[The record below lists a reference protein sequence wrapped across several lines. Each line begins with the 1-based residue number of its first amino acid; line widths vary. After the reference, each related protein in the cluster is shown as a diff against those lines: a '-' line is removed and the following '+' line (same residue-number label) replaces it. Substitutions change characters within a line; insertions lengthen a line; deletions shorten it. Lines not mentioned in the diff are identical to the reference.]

1 MLHSERCGEDLVI
14 GDVFLTEQTNLILC
28 AVPELEADA
37 RTLAVKLGVPMADAP
52 AAGQLCLQLK
62 TDGLYLERDGLSL
75 RGDFAAMLPRLRPNA
90 LNGEML
96 VKAARLKGF
105 EGTPTAVDATAGLGE
120 DALLLAAAG
129 FSVTLFERNPV
140 IAALLRDALV
150 RAAEVPELREIVGR
164 MTLREGDSIRGL
176 RELETPPEVILLD
189 PMFPARRKSGLIG
202 KKLQLLQRLEAPC
215 ADEAELLDAAIAA
228 GPRKVVVKRPLK
240 GPNLAD
246 RKPAYS
252 IRGKAV
258 RYDCI
263 VPPHG
268 SESKK

>member
-1 MLHSERCGEDLVI
+1 M
-14 GDVFLTEQTNLILC
+14 TEQTNLILC
-28 AVPELEADA
+28 AAPERKAEA
-37 RTLAVKLGVPMADAP
+37 LALAAKLGLPMAEAP

-62 TDGLYLERDGLSL
+62 TDGLYLARDGLSL
-75 RGDFAAMLPRLRPNA
+75 RGDFTAMLPRLRPNA

-96 VKAARLKGF
+96 VKAARLKGI
-105 EGTPTAVDATAGLGE
+105 EGTPTAIDATAGLGE

-140 IAALLRDALV
+140 IAALLRDALT
-150 RAAEVPELREIVGR
+150 RAPGAPELQEIAGR
-164 MTLREGDSIRGL
+164 MKLREGDSVQAL
-176 RELETPPEVILLD
+176 RNLETPPDVILLD

-215 ADEAELLDAAIAA
+215 ADEAELLDAAISA
-228 GPRKVVVKRPLK
+228 GPRKVVIKRPLK
-240 GPNLAD
+240 GPFLAD